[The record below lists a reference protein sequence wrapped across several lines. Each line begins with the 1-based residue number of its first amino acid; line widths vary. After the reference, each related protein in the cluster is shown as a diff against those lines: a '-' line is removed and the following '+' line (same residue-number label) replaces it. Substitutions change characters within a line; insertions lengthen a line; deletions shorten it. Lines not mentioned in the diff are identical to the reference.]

1 MKVSWHRG
9 AACDPDSRDE
19 LGNYQLAI
27 DVARDVVRTH
37 LPGIK
42 STPDIVE
49 TCLYTV
55 RQCLSRDYYHSF
67 FAARRTCIAPCMVW
81 PGVHLSDTGGCC
93 VETAERIEMD
103 FVTEATSG
111 LYYTAFGISTSAQQY
126 QVAS

>member
-1 MKVSWHRG
+1 M
-9 AACDPDSRDE
+9 
-19 LGNYQLAI
+19 GNYQLAI

-55 RQCLSRDYYHSF
+55 RQCLSRDYYNSF
-67 FAARRTCIAPCMVW
+67 FAARRMCIAPCMLW
-81 PGVHLSDTGGCC
+81 PGVRLSDTCRCC
-93 VETAERIEMD
+93 VETAERIEME
-103 FVTEATSG
+103 FVTEATFG
-111 LYYTAFGISTSAQQY
+111 LSYTVLGISTSAQQY